1 MRSYVISRWNNSTI
15 GRSLKILPAEDQKK
29 LVFVL
34 ILQIFLGFLD
44 LFAIAIIGVV
54 GALASTGI
62 RSREPGTR
70 VSEVLGIL
78 KLDNLSFQGQVATL
92 AAIAA
97 VVLISK
103 TIFSVVFSRK
113 AIFFLSRRGALISS
127 QLISR
132 LLSQSLLKIQMRS
145 TQETAFALTT
155 GVQSVTLGVLATF
168 VNLIADLSL
177 LIVLTAALLIL
188 DFVTASLVIIFFGL
202 VSVYLFKLTSSRAS
216 RLGMLNAKFSI
227 LSNEK
232 IVEVL
237 SSYRELVVRNRRD
250 FYSREIKT
258 IRFNLADSAAELQFM
273 PSISK
278 YLIETTVVV
287 AALIVSSVQFLL
299 QDATQAIATL
309 IIFMAA
315 GSRIAPAVMRTQ
327 QGVIQIKGSIG
338 AAQPTLDLIESL
350 EFANPIPEVGDQV
363 VSEHLGFSP
372 TLSLKN
378 VSFCYPNKGIKAIE
392 NISLDVPQ
400 GTLVAIVGGSGAGKT
415 TLVDLMLGVIQPDSG
430 SILISNE
437 SPQAA
442 VNLWP
447 GAVAYV
453 PQDIVISTGS
463 IRDNIG
469 LGFPHDAIT
478 DEMLWAAL
486 EIAQIKE
493 FVESLPETLNTPV
506 GERGAKISGGQRQRL
521 GIARAILTKPKLLV
535 LDEAT
540 SALDGQI
547 EADISD
553 EIQRL
558 KGIAT
563 IVTIAHRLST
573 IRNADLVV
581 YLHEG
586 KIMAM
591 GTFEEVRTAVP
602 DFNKQAQLMGL

>member
-1 MRSYVISRWNNSTI
+1 MRSYVISRWRNSTI
-15 GRSLKILPAEDQKK
+15 ARSLKILPAEDQKK

-70 VSEVLGIL
+70 VSEVLGVL
-78 KLDNLSFQGQVATL
+78 NLENLSFQGQVAIL

-103 TIFSVVFSRK
+103 TIFSVFFSRK

-132 LLSQSLLKIQMRS
+132 LLSQSLLKIQTRS

-168 VNLIADLSL
+168 VNLIADMSL

-188 DFVTASLVIIFFGL
+188 DFVTALLVIIFFGL

-216 RLGMLNAKFSI
+216 RLGMLNAKYSI

-350 EFANPIPEVGDQV
+350 EFANPIPEVSDQV
-363 VSEHLGFSP
+363 VSEHAGFSP
-372 TLSLKN
+372 TLSLRN
-378 VSFCYPNKGIKAIE
+378 VSFRYPNKESEAIE

-437 SPQAA
+437 SPQTA
-442 VNLWP
+442 VSRWP

-469 LGFPHDAIT
+469 LGFPHAAIT
-478 DEMLWAAL
+478 DEMVWTAL
-486 EIAQIKE
+486 EIAQIKI

-521 GIARAILTKPKLLV
+521 GIARAMLTKPKLLV

-553 EIQRL
+553 EIHRL

-586 KIMAM
+586 KILAR
-591 GTFEEVRTAVP
+591 GTFEEVRNAVP